1 MHGSTA
7 PALLDTF
14 DPTAI
19 LALNLAGAFVF
30 GVSGALAGIR
40 ARLDAFGVLVL
51 AVVVGLSGGILRD
64 VLIGR
69 PPATFRDWHYLAVL
83 GAAGLVT
90 LVAFPLLERVER
102 AIDVL
107 DAAGLSLVCV
117 TGASIARQYHLAVPE
132 AIILGAI
139 SGIGGGMLRD
149 IILRQVPRVLR
160 SGLYAVPALV
170 GSAVA
175 VAAGS
180 GGRHSVGLALLGA
193 LACFTIRLAGIC
205 WDLNLPQLPY
215 QSRISDSSR

>member
-1 MHGSTA
+1 MHPTS
-7 PALLDTF
+7 PAVLTTF

-19 LALNLAGAFVF
+19 LTLNLAGAFVF
-30 GVSGALAGIR
+30 GLSGGLAGVR

-51 AVVVGLSGGILRD
+51 AIVVGLTGGIVRD

-83 GAAGLVT
+83 GAAGV
-90 LVAFPLLERVER
+90 VAMGAYPLLERAER

-117 TGASIARQYHLAVPE
+117 TGASIALQYRLAAPE

-149 IILRQVPRVLR
+149 LLLREIPRVLR

-175 VAAGS
+175 VAAS
-180 GGRHSVGLALLGA
+180 GGGQHDVGFAVLGA
-193 LACFTIRLAGIC
+193 LACFAIRVAALR
-205 WDLNLPQLPY
+205 WDLSLPALPH
-215 QSRISDSSR
+215 QSRP